1 MAIANTFITLILLS
15 LFVAVYPSLPTLKDF
30 ESECW
35 EFESLRPHQLYQSC
49 NSASNFLIAFV
60 AVPEFFVL
68 QSYPSAEGLALE
80 IGITHRYI
88 MSGMLF
94 IVVCFAFQSRNVEKV
109 DNQKA
114 ILLGAAIGFS
124 AMCAV
129 IISMPVFRGIPLSI
143 PPMIATG
150 TIAALSFWSRSKLS

>member
-1 MAIANTFITLILLS
+1 MPYKTMMSIAATVPLI
-15 LFVAVYPSLPTLKDF
+15 
-30 ESECW
+30 
-35 EFESLRPHQLYQSC
+35 
-49 NSASNFLIAFV
+49 FLIAFV
-60 AVPEFFVL
+60 TIPEFFVL

-114 ILLGAAIGFS
+114 ILSGAAIGFS
-124 AMCAV
+124 VMCAV
-129 IISMPVFRGIPLSI
+129 TISMPVFRGIPLSI
-143 PPMIATG
+143 PPMIVTG

>member
-1 MAIANTFITLILLS
+1 MPYKMMMS
-15 LFVAVYPSLPTLKDF
+15 LVAVVPLV
-30 ESECW
+30 
-35 EFESLRPHQLYQSC
+35 
-49 NSASNFLIAFV
+49 FLISFL
-60 AVPEFFVL
+60 AVPEFFIL
-68 QSYPSAEGLALE
+68 QAYPSAEGLGLE

-94 IVVCFAFQSRNVEKV
+94 IIVCFAFQSRSVEGV

-129 IISMPVFRGIPLSI
+129 IISMTVFRGLPLSV

-150 TIAALSFWSRSKLS
+150 TIAALSFWSRWKLD

>member
-1 MAIANTFITLILLS
+1 MPYKIMMSIVATVPLI
-15 LFVAVYPSLPTLKDF
+15 
-30 ESECW
+30 
-35 EFESLRPHQLYQSC
+35 
-49 NSASNFLIAFV
+49 FLIGFI

-80 IGITHRYI
+80 IGITHRHI

-94 IVVCFAFQSRNVEKV
+94 IIVCIAFQSRNVEIV

-114 ILLGAAIGFS
+114 ILLGTAFGLS

-129 IISMPVFRGIPLSI
+129 IISVSVFRGIPLSI

-150 TIAALSFWSRSKLS
+150 TVAIISFWSRLKLS

>member
-1 MAIANTFITLILLS
+1 MPYKIMMSIAATVPLI
-15 LFVAVYPSLPTLKDF
+15 
-30 ESECW
+30 
-35 EFESLRPHQLYQSC
+35 
-49 NSASNFLIAFV
+49 FLIAFL
-60 AVPEFFVL
+60 AVPEFFIL
-68 QSYPSAEGLALE
+68 QSYPNAEGLGLE

-88 MSGMLF
+88 MAGMLF
-94 IVVCFAFQSRNVEKV
+94 MVVCFAFQSRIVEKV

-129 IISMPVFRGIPLSI
+129 IISMAVFRGLPLSV

-150 TIAALSFWSRSKLS
+150 TIAALSFWSRSKLN

>member
-1 MAIANTFITLILLS
+1 MPYKIMMSVVASVPLI
-15 LFVAVYPSLPTLKDF
+15 
-30 ESECW
+30 
-35 EFESLRPHQLYQSC
+35 
-49 NSASNFLIAFV
+49 FLTGFV

-94 IVVCFAFQSRNVEKV
+94 MVVCFAFLSRNVEKV
-109 DNQKA
+109 DNQKE
-114 ILLGAAIGFS
+114 ILLGAAIGLS
-124 AMCAV
+124 VMCAV

-150 TIAALSFWSRSKLS
+150 TIAVLSFWSRMKLS

>member
-1 MAIANTFITLILLS
+1 MPYKIMMSVAAIVPLI
-15 LFVAVYPSLPTLKDF
+15 
-30 ESECW
+30 
-35 EFESLRPHQLYQSC
+35 
-49 NSASNFLIAFV
+49 FLIAFV
-60 AVPEFFVL
+60 VVPEFFIL
-68 QSYPSAEGLALE
+68 QSYPGAEGLALE
-80 IGITHRYI
+80 IGITHRYL

-94 IVVCFAFQSRNVEKV
+94 IVVCLLFQSRKVEKV

-150 TIAALSFWSRSKLS
+150 TIAALSFWSRLKLS

>member
-1 MAIANTFITLILLS
+1 MPYKIMMPIVAAVPLI
-15 LFVAVYPSLPTLKDF
+15 
-30 ESECW
+30 
-35 EFESLRPHQLYQSC
+35 
-49 NSASNFLIAFV
+49 FLIGFI
-60 AVPEFFVL
+60 AVPEFFIL

-80 IGITHRYI
+80 IGITQRYI
-88 MSGMLF
+88 MAGMLF
-94 IVVCFAFQSRNVEKV
+94 MVVCFAFQSRNVEKV

-124 AMCAV
+124 GMCAA
-129 IISMPVFRGIPLSI
+129 IISMTVFRGIPLNI

>member
-1 MAIANTFITLILLS
+1 MPYKIMMSIVAAVPLI
-15 LFVAVYPSLPTLKDF
+15 
-30 ESECW
+30 
-35 EFESLRPHQLYQSC
+35 
-49 NSASNFLIAFV
+49 FLIAFV
-60 AVPEFFVL
+60 AVPQFFIL
-68 QSYPSAEGLALE
+68 QSYPNAEGLGLE
-80 IGITHRYI
+80 IGITQRYI
-88 MSGMLF
+88 MAGMLF
-94 IVVCFAFQSRNVEKV
+94 IVVCFAFQSRIVEKV

-129 IISMPVFRGIPLSI
+129 IISMPVFRDIPLSI

>member
-1 MAIANTFITLILLS
+1 MPYKIMMSIVATVPLI
-15 LFVAVYPSLPTLKDF
+15 
-30 ESECW
+30 
-35 EFESLRPHQLYQSC
+35 
-49 NSASNFLIAFV
+49 FLIAFV

-68 QSYPSAEGLALE
+68 QWYPSAEGLALE
-80 IGITHRYI
+80 IGITHRYV

-94 IVVCFAFQSRNVEKV
+94 MVVCIAFQSRSVEQV

-114 ILLGAAIGFS
+114 ILLGVAIGSS

-129 IISMPVFRGIPLSI
+129 IISMTVFRGIPLNI

-150 TIAALSFWSRSKLS
+150 TLAALSFWSRLKLS

>member
-1 MAIANTFITLILLS
+1 MPYKTMMSIVATVPLI
-15 LFVAVYPSLPTLKDF
+15 
-30 ESECW
+30 
-35 EFESLRPHQLYQSC
+35 
-49 NSASNFLIAFV
+49 FLIAFV

-150 TIAALSFWSRSKLS
+150 TLAALSFWSRSKLS

>member
-1 MAIANTFITLILLS
+1 MPYKMMMS
-15 LFVAVYPSLPTLKDF
+15 LVAAVPLV
-30 ESECW
+30 
-35 EFESLRPHQLYQSC
+35 
-49 NSASNFLIAFV
+49 FLIAFL
-60 AVPEFFVL
+60 AVPEFFIL
-68 QSYPSAEGLALE
+68 QSYPSAEGLGLE
-80 IGITHRYI
+80 IGITHRYV

-94 IVVCFAFQSRNVEKV
+94 MVVCFAFQSRNVEKV
-109 DNQKA
+109 DNQKE

-124 AMCAV
+124 VMCAV

>member
-1 MAIANTFITLILLS
+1 MPYKKMMSIVATVPLI
-15 LFVAVYPSLPTLKDF
+15 
-30 ESECW
+30 
-35 EFESLRPHQLYQSC
+35 
-49 NSASNFLIAFV
+49 FLIAFV

-94 IVVCFAFQSRNVEKV
+94 MVVCFAFQSRNVDKV

-124 AMCAV
+124 VMCAV

>member
-1 MAIANTFITLILLS
+1 MPYKIMMSIVATVPLI
-15 LFVAVYPSLPTLKDF
+15 
-30 ESECW
+30 
-35 EFESLRPHQLYQSC
+35 
-49 NSASNFLIAFV
+49 FLIAFV

-80 IGITHRYI
+80 IGITYRYV

-94 IVVCFAFQSRNVEKV
+94 IVVCIAFQSRNVEKV
-109 DNQKA
+109 DDQKA
-114 ILLGAAIGFS
+114 ILLGVAIGLV

-129 IISMPVFRGIPLSI
+129 IISMTVFRGIPLNI

-150 TIAALSFWSRSKLS
+150 TVAVLSFWSRSKLS

>member
-1 MAIANTFITLILLS
+1 MPYKRMMFIAATVPLIFLLAFAAI
-15 LFVAVYPSLPTLKDF
+15 
-30 ESECW
+30 
-35 EFESLRPHQLYQSC
+35 
-49 NSASNFLIAFV
+49 
-60 AVPEFFVL
+60 PEFFVL
-68 QSYPSAEGLALE
+68 KSYPSAEGLALE
-80 IGITHRYI
+80 IGITYRYV

-94 IVVCFAFQSRNVEKV
+94 MVVCFAFQSRNVEKV

-150 TIAALSFWSRSKLS
+150 TIAVLSFWSRSKLS

>member
-1 MAIANTFITLILLS
+1 MQYKRMMNLVATVPLI
-15 LFVAVYPSLPTLKDF
+15 
-30 ESECW
+30 
-35 EFESLRPHQLYQSC
+35 
-49 NSASNFLIAFV
+49 FLIGFI

-68 QSYPSAEGLALE
+68 QSYPTAEGLALE

-94 IVVCFAFQSRNVEKV
+94 IIVCIAFQSRNVEEV

-129 IISMPVFRGIPLSI
+129 IISMSVFRGLPLSI

-150 TIAALSFWSRSKLS
+150 TIAVLSFWSRLKLS